1 MLVGC
6 LSVIFCREIWVANQ
20 SFWIS
25 VETNSCP
32 SGQKSMPLL
41 QDVQDEYGGYGVV
54 VEHTLKPLLA
64 KTDKAVG
71 DIAVVFDKNAMEN
84 R

>member
-1 MLVGC
+1 
-6 LSVIFCREIWVANQ
+6 
-20 SFWIS
+20 
-25 VETNSCP
+25 
-32 SGQKSMPLL
+32 MPLL

-64 KTDKAVG
+64 KTDKAIG